1 MCLNSTIT
9 LTSMKLFQYA
19 DFATHPCKKV
29 NDFQRSVRDN
39 IAAKIK
45 EQNDHIDH
53 LKRRGFRDAAR
64 AVHTNLVTWCQNY
77 ASVAD
82 DRCARMMQ
90 QYDKAMKA
98 KETKAMKAMKGN
110 AMNRKTTKAKAMK
123 VLKATAMK
131 TRTMKATAMKTVKAK
146 AMKAM
151 RT

>member
-1 MCLNSTIT
+1 
-9 LTSMKLFQYA
+9 MKLFQYA

-110 AMNRKTTKAKAMK
+110 AMNRKTRDRKATKTTKAKAMK